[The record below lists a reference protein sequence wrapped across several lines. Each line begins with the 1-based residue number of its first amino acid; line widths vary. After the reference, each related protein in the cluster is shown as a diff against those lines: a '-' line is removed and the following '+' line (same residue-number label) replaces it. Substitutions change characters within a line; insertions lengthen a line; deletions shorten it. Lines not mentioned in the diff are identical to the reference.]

1 MEEVGGPSEDILDLM
16 EETTEVVDEQQ
27 GVVEAQVEAAV
38 VDEVVV
44 EAEAAEVEAVVA
56 VEDVR

>member
-56 VEDVR
+56 DEDVR